1 MFSHRTD
8 ILASFFYERNQV
20 SAAHEQMQ
28 LSCLRLSHFQDLS
41 QESGGA
47 VDVAVYH
54 QIIFLILWRSFLEL
68 VDGGRDDG
76 ERGEQLV
83 GDIGKDNSHLQAVSG
98 LHPLLI
104 PSCRSKDAAYQ
115 HQDIEHEGYSGCIPW
130 RQHLD
135 GDGVWQLL
143 PLTIAVGGLQTQSV
157 GSCA

>member
-83 GDIGKDNSHLQAVSG
+83 GDIGKDNSHL
-98 LHPLLI
+98 
-104 PSCRSKDAAYQ
+104 
-115 HQDIEHEGYSGCIPW
+115 
-130 RQHLD
+130 
-135 GDGVWQLL
+135 
-143 PLTIAVGGLQTQSV
+143 
-157 GSCA
+157 